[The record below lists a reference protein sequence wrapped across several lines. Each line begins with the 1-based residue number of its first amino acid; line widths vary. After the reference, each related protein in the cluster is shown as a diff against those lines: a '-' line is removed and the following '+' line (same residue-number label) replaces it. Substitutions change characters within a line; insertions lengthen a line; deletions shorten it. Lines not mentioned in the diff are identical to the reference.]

1 MSVRLNV
8 HITKIMRTLTK
19 VGVHTYATYANC
31 RTLNKLY
38 KTLGYGSRDMLKSDF
53 LESGWEWFLHHIL
66 CRVFMKKV
74 SHVIF

>member
-1 MSVRLNV
+1 MSLRLNV

-53 LESGWEWFLHHIL
+53 FRKRLG
-66 CRVFMKKV
+66 MV
-74 SHVIF
+74 SPPHFVYEFS